1 MCHFSLLKHFQGF
14 SSTLWRKFWSFTWA
28 FKSDTLLLLISP
40 CIFHLNSNKKSE
52 CALKVSASMSLFLLF
67 VHHGKRVSCPSF
79 QAQPE
84 FCLLHEAQAQM
95 TALSLDSKDGTHFNG
110 SSYHTLPPIRALGVN
125 TESEHCDG
133 GLYRPPVASSCKAL
147 HCEGTEYMLSELKW
161 KFEIYCMQG
170 LLAPR
175 SWLWCGEE
183 TKRSHEVDEY
193 PRISWEALA
202 HSRPNKYVFWNKD
215 MVMDSCALQLLFK
228 SPSNYGGGWLSTR
241 ILLSGGPRRE
251 RCAN

>member
-1 MCHFSLLKHFQGF
+1 MCTESFCFYVFVLAVC
-14 SSTLWRKFWSFTWA
+14 SSWQKRLRLS
-28 FKSDTLLLLISP
+28 
-40 CIFHLNSNKKSE
+40 LNS
-52 CALKVSASMSLFLLF
+52 ASSMKHRHKWLLSPWTPKM
-67 VHHGKRVSCPSF
+67 VHISMAAAITP
-79 QAQPE
+79 
-84 FCLLHEAQAQM
+84 
-95 TALSLDSKDGTHFNG
+95 
-110 SSYHTLPPIRALGVN
+110 HTLPPIRALRVN